1 MTLYDT
7 LVRLLNSGRI
17 TLLDGDRIVPV
28 GDPASVNRDRTIQ
41 FPCDDSG
48 SFAEAHSLAMEQMT
62 QLTEIQ
68 IALCIID
75 DPLCPELS
83 DDPRR
88 GDPTIQVPYDSL
100 NPSSADFSLSDELLS
115 APLDNARADRLQT
128 WIEGRQREEAVRRES
143 FLAVCNRQMESLRGA
158 SPLQQK
164 CRTCTY
170 RNKGFD
176 RPVAREHLNDLKCG
190 INPTYAMTGAGEC
203 ADFVEEPSAP
213 TLGESSVAQPPF
225 DNIRVTGNCPF
236 RISPALKRLL
246 SPSST
251 GQYYCYRKLS
261 YPSVSSLSVP
271 LTLEQLST
279 EITIPVECIELFV
292 DGEPSGFYVK
302 TISGDDWS
310 ITGEPFWPDVHR
322 ITELP
327 PSETQVNLGQLLI
340 NAIQAMP
347 RVVSGRVEVE
357 RFPDG
362 WGYEIRVRTN
372 DHRPL
377 AYRIAPNQFNPVT
390 VIMAIDFFREKIL
403 ENR

>member
-1 MTLYDT
+1 MTLYDRLT
-7 LVRLLNSGRI
+7 RLLDSGRM
-17 TLLDGDRIVPV
+17 TLPDCDRIIPVRDMGRVGGDRRIE
-28 GDPASVNRDRTIQ
+28 I
-41 FPCDDSG
+41 PCNHSD
-48 SFAEAHSLAMEQMT
+48 SFAEAHSLAMAQMA

-75 DPLCPELS
+75 DPLCPEPS
-83 DDPRR
+83 EDPRR

-100 NPSSADFSLSDELLS
+100 NPSSADSLLIDELLS
-115 APLDNARADRLQT
+115 APLDNDRADRLQT

-143 FLAVCNRQMESLRGA
+143 FLAVCNRQIESLSGA

-170 RNKGFD
+170 RNKDFD
-176 RPVAREHLNDLKCG
+176 RPVEREHLNDLKCG
-190 INPTYAMTGAGEC
+190 INPGYAMTGAGEC
-203 ADFVEEPSAP
+203 ADFVEEPSTP
-213 TLGESSVAQPPF
+213 TLGGSSVAQPPF

-251 GQYYCYRKLS
+251 GQYYCYRKFS
-261 YPSVSSLSVP
+261 YPSGSSRSVP
-271 LTLEQLST
+271 LTLERHST
-279 EITIPVECIELFV
+279 EINIPVECTELLV

-310 ITGEPFWPDVHR
+310 ITGEPFLPDVHR